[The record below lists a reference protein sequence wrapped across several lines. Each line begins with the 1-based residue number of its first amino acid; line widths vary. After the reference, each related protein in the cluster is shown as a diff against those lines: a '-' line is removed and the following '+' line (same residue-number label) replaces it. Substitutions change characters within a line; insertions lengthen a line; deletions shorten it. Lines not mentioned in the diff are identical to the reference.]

1 MQPFRLPEL
10 PLCLAL
16 PAESVLNL
24 LVAGP
29 LDRKV
34 VSPFASEQT
43 KEGGPPSPVLK
54 AEE

>member
-1 MQPFRLPEL
+1 VQPFRLPEL

-29 LDRKV
+29 LDSKV
-34 VSPFASEQT
+34 ISPFASERS
-43 KEGGPPSPVLK
+43 KEGGPSSPVLK
-54 AEE
+54 AE